1 MKFSKF
7 PKEIKKVVKERT
19 EQQGNVFRVS
29 AFDAS
34 IFIGKS
40 GGGFTW
46 HSTPEDGTFWHK
58 VLIDENFDLFW
69 ERFPKETKTQPDL
82 PSPPDPVLFHPP
94 FREGDIVKCVKNTFN
109 GNTEC
114 IGKYFCLT
122 ALNARELNNGKT
134 AILHSYPSGER
145 NEFGINYSADLL
157 IISNRSE
164 TILNNNNKVLQH
176 DRTHIQTASS
186 TDSRSDCSIQ
196 GTIYSKSGF
205 PQIRCGY

>member
-7 PKEIKKVVKERT
+7 PKEIKKVVQERT
-19 EQQGNVFRVS
+19 EQQGNVFKVA
-29 AFDAS
+29 AFDTS
-34 IFIGKS
+34 IIIGRIDN
-40 GGGFTW
+40 GFTW
-46 HSTPEDGTFWHK
+46 DNTPEGSVFWHR
-58 VLIDENFDLFW
+58 VLVNENFDLFW

-109 GNTEC
+109 QNTEC

-122 ALNARELNNGKT
+122 ALNAKELNSDKT
-134 AILHSYPSGER
+134 TILNTYPSGER
-145 NEFGINYSADLL
+145 NEFEVNYSADLL

-164 TILNNNNKVLQH
+164 TILNNNNNLQH